1 MLVCF
6 TANHHLSSFDILE
19 SLAAHDS
26 GGTETVLRGMAGVNG
41 AVVLSTCNRFE
52 AYLDVADTV
61 TLDELTSNVIETLS
75 KSTGV
80 PTSALAN
87 SIGTLQDT
95 EVAPHLFGV
104 SAGLKS
110 VVIGED
116 EIAGQVRRALEQARA
131 TGGASSGLERLFQ
144 AASRASKTVKSTTA
158 VGRADRSLVRL
169 GLELAASRIADWAET
184 RVLLI
189 GTGQYAA
196 TTVAALRDRG
206 AEDIIVY
213 SPSGRAAQFAARL
226 SLSAAESLSAAAADA
241 DLVIACTSREQPVL
255 TTAELTPGRRRLV
268 IDLGLP
274 RNVSP
279 EVATLAGIELLDLET
294 IRLHAPLE
302 ELSATEDAHAVVD
315 DAVTTFST
323 AEAER
328 GTAAAIVALRK
339 QVLATLD
346 AELERARAR
355 GTWNAQ
361 SEAALRHFA
370 GVLLHGP
377 STRARE
383 LARTGRSDEFVSGL
397 AAVFG
402 IEPHGAAASGPAS
415 DDSEADELLA

>member
-1 MLVCF
+1 MLVCY

-19 SLAAHDS
+19 ALAAHDARE
-26 GGTETVLRGMAGVNG
+26 TEARLRETSGVNG

-52 AYLDVADTV
+52 AYLDIADTV
-61 TLDELTSNVIETLS
+61 PADGIRATVLETLS
-75 KSTGV
+75 SFTGI
-80 PTSALAN
+80 PLPALDN
-87 SIGTLQDT
+87 SIGTLEDAD
-95 EVAPHLFGV
+95 VAPHLFGV
-104 SAGLKS
+104 SSGLKS

-131 TGGASSGLERLFQ
+131 GGAASSGLERLFQ

-169 GLELAASRIADWAET
+169 GLELASSRIADWAQA

-196 TTVAALRDRG
+196 TTVAALRNRG
-206 AEDIIVY
+206 AENIVVY
-213 SPSGRAAQFAARL
+213 SPSGRAAAFATRL
-226 SLSAAESLSAAAADA
+226 SLAPAQSLASAAADA
-241 DLVIACTSREQPVL
+241 DLIIACTSRELPVL
-255 TTAELTPGRRRLV
+255 TAAELSPGHHRLI

-274 RNVSP
+274 RNVAP
-279 EVATLAGIELLDLET
+279 EVATLPGVELLDLET

-315 DAVTTFST
+315 DAVTSFSA

-328 GTAAAIVALRK
+328 TTTAAIVALRK

-346 AELERARAR
+346 AELERARSR
-355 GTWNAQ
+355 GTWTAQ
-361 SEAALRHFA
+361 GEADLRHFA

-383 LARTGRSDEFVSGL
+383 LARSGRGDEFSDGV

-402 IEPHGAAASGPAS
+402 IEPGASAATEESGS
-415 DDSEADELLA
+415 DELLA

>member
-1 MLVCF
+1 MLVCI

-19 SLAAHDS
+19 TLAAHDS
-26 GGTETVLRGMAGVNG
+26 GETEARLRESVGVDG

-52 AYLDVADTV
+52 AYLDIADTV
-61 TLDELTSNVIETLS
+61 PVATITATVLQTLS
-75 KSTGV
+75 NSTGLSTGALRNAFDILQGADV
-80 PTSALAN
+80 P
-87 SIGTLQDT
+87 
-95 EVAPHLFGV
+95 PHLFGV

-131 TGGASSGLERLFQ
+131 AGGASSGLERLFQ
-144 AASRASKTVKSTTA
+144 AASRTSKTVKSTTA

-169 GLELAASRIADWAET
+169 GLELATSRIADWAEA

-206 AEDIIVY
+206 AADITVY
-213 SPSGRAAQFAARL
+213 SPSGRALPFAARL
-226 SLSAAESLSAAAADA
+226 SLTTAEDLTAAARDA
-241 DLVIACTSREQPVL
+241 DLVIACTSRELPVL
-255 TTAELTPGRRRLV
+255 TGAELAPGRHRLI

-274 RNVSP
+274 RNVAP
-279 EVATLAGIELLDLET
+279 EVATLPGIELLDLET

-315 DAVTTFST
+315 HAVASYST

-328 GTAAAIVALRK
+328 STAAAVVALRK
-339 QVLATLD
+339 QVLDTLES
-346 AELERARAR
+346 ELDRSRAR
-355 GTWNAQ
+355 GTLTSQ
-361 SEAALRHFA
+361 SEADLRHFA

-377 STRARE
+377 SARARE
-383 LARTGRSDEFVSGL
+383 LARAGRGEEFVHGL
-397 AAVFG
+397 GALFG
-402 IEPHGAAASGPAS
+402 IQPVDVPRPAAAADGPG
-415 DDSEADELLA
+415 EEELQA